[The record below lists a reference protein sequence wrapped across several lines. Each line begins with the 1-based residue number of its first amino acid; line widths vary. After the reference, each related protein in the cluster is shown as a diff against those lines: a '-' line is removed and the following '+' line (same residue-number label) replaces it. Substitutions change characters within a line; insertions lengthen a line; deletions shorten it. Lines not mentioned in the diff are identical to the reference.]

1 MTPAALILFAY
12 GRILLT
18 SRKSTKAMAR
28 YSNITLAKRRQLSN
42 RESYLT
48 KVHGN
53 RDKRKGFN
61 RRSGVF

>member
-18 SRKSTKAMAR
+18 SKKSTKAMTS
-28 YSNITLAKRRQLSN
+28 YSNITVAKRKQLSN

-48 KVHGN
+48 KVHSN
-53 RDKRKGFN
+53 RDKRN
-61 RRSGVF
+61 ASTAVV